1 MFAIDRFANLSTN
14 KKFLETEIKSDVD
27 EATDFYDKEIPNVG
41 ISNNTSLAVI
51 NLDSTLKKGEDYY
64 PQVLLKECKYIEK
77 EEQMK
82 NR

>member
-1 MFAIDRFANLSTN
+1 MNLSTN

>member
-14 KKFLETEIKSDVD
+14 KKILETEIKSDVD
-27 EATDFYDKEIPNVG
+27 EATDFYNKEIPNVG
-41 ISNNTSLAVI
+41 ISNNTCLAVI